1 MGRSARETAPW
12 IFWPIAAVWD
22 LVAFV
27 LSLTGRLVGAVVGL
41 LLLVIGLALSITVIL
56 LPIGVPLAIVGFLL
70 VLRSIL

>member
-27 LSLTGRLVGAVVGL
+27 LRLTGRLVGAVIGL

-56 LPIGVPLAIVGFLL
+56 IPIGAPLAILGFLL
-70 VLRSIL
+70 LLRSIL